1 MNLNSL
7 TLIGRLIDAPIPVNS
22 KANELIGYRFRLAS
36 NHKYKSNTGE
46 VKEEPLYLD
55 VIAWGKR
62 AENLGLL
69 LKGAQLFV
77 SGRLR
82 SSKYKDKDGQDRMK
96 IELLAE
102 DIIFPDKLAKDEFND
117 QATAPVRRH
126 QTLQSQTVPQQR
138 QAQKQV
144 QQNLEDDFDL
154 PF

>member
-1 MNLNSL
+1 MTLNSL
-7 TLIGRLIDAPIPVNS
+7 TLIGRLIEAPIPVNS

-55 VIAWGKR
+55 AIAWGKR
-62 AENLGLL
+62 AESLGLL

-102 DIIFPDKLAKDEFND
+102 DIIFPDKLAREEFHD
-117 QATAPVRRH
+117 PATAPVKR
-126 QTLQSQTVPQQR
+126 PQQAPR
-138 QAQKQV
+138 PQAQPQRQQPAQ
-144 QQNLEDDFDL
+144 QQNFEEEFDL